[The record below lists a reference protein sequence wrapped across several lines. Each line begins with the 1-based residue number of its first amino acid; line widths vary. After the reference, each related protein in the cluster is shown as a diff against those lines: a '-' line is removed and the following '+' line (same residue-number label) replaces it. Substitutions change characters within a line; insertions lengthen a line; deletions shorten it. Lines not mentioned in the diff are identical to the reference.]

1 MHSDDIDDNRL
12 FEPDGEADARK
23 AQAPIK
29 GRGAASRPSGRFE
42 KQVRVGQ
49 DDGWGSV
56 YEDADAL
63 PPLATTVTEERARSI
78 VSHNQSPDVG
88 FDQSINPFR
97 GCEHGCVYCFARP
110 THAYLDLSPGLDFE
124 TRLYAKTNAVERV
137 REEIAKPGHRPTPI
151 ALGINTDGYQPIEKR
166 YALTRGVL
174 EVLAEARHPVHIV
187 TKSALVLRDLDLL
200 APMAAQGLA
209 QVHLSVTT
217 LDNRLSARMEPRA
230 AAPHTRIR
238 TIAALHEAGVPVGV
252 LVAPVIPMITD
263 HELEAILVAAR
274 AAGAAS
280 AGYVL
285 LRLPHELTDIWR
297 EWLQLHYP
305 ERAAH
310 VMSLIQQMRGGKD
323 YDSRFGT
330 RMRGLGPFADLLR
343 QRFAKA
349 HRRLGFGDLPPFDE
363 TLFRRPSRQGA
374 LFELARL
381 AGNAVPSARVA
392 SPVALALAAACA
404 RGQPVRRQARVS
416 VLLGGHR
423 GDHRAEQAGALG
435 VLALVEQRRIVHQL
449 DLARLHALAEFA
461 QGVHAQQF
469 AGAREHL
476 LLLLVGV
483 VLDEL
488 LEHLGAAAELVGIH
502 LGRLQVRQHQVAG
515 GAVLLHRLEEH
526 LLVLVLFAGLAERG
540 VEDLLLDRGV
550 HAQLERDLA
559 QQLDAGLAGAMGG
572 FGELGEQA
580 ADLLVVGLEQF
591 DGIHG

>member
-63 PPLATTVTEERARSI
+63 PLLATTVTEERARSI

-88 FDQSINPFR
+88 FDQSINPYR

-137 REEIAKPGHRPTPI
+137 REEIARPGHRPTPI

-263 HELEAILVAAR
+263 HELEAILEAAR

-374 LFELARL
+374 LF
-381 AGNAVPSARVA
+381 
-392 SPVALALAAACA
+392 
-404 RGQPVRRQARVS
+404 
-416 VLLGGHR
+416 
-423 GDHRAEQAGALG
+423 
-435 VLALVEQRRIVHQL
+435 
-449 DLARLHALAEFA
+449 
-461 QGVHAQQF
+461 
-469 AGAREHL
+469 
-476 LLLLVGV
+476 
-483 VLDEL
+483 
-488 LEHLGAAAELVGIH
+488 
-502 LGRLQVRQHQVAG
+502 
-515 GAVLLHRLEEH
+515 
-526 LLVLVLFAGLAERG
+526 
-540 VEDLLLDRGV
+540 
-550 HAQLERDLA
+550 
-559 QQLDAGLAGAMGG
+559 
-572 FGELGEQA
+572 
-580 ADLLVVGLEQF
+580 
-591 DGIHG
+591 